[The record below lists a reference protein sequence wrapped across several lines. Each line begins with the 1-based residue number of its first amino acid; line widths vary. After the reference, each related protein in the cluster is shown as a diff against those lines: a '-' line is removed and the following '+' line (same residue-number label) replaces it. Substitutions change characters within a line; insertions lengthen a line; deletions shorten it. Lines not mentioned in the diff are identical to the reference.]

1 MIGPGYRFLELGEGW
16 RCWRRTKPSIV
27 GEGFEQDGFA
37 WCRKLRVEVIVQSL
51 GQPLY
56 GDKGRMNTATWVF
69 RILRETGGL
78 QRGFIMVLLITDYY
92 RMMGMVV

>member
-56 GDKGRMNTATWVF
+56 GDKGRMNTATGVS
-69 RILRETGGL
+69 
-78 QRGFIMVLLITDYY
+78 GFWGRQVDYNADLSWFFLLLIITE
-92 RMMGMVV
+92 